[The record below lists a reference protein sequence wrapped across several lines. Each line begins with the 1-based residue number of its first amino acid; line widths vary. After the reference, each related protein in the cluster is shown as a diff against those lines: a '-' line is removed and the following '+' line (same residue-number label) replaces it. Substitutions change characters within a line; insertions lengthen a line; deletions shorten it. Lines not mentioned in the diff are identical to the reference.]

1 MTATRETVVSIHL
14 IADRGGKMTTVP
26 TVHAMPGRGLD
37 GDRHCGRGGEG
48 RAVTLIESE
57 AFEALERD
65 YKFTLQPG
73 DARRNIV
80 TRGVAL
86 NHLVGREFTVG
97 SVKLRGIELCEPCGH
112 LAKMTSDIV
121 SRGLVHRG
129 GLRCDILTEGEIRVG
144 DTIRI

>member
-1 MTATRETVVSIHL
+1 MA
-14 IADRGGKMTTVP
+14 AVP
-26 TVHAMPGRGLD
+26 TVRAMPGRGLE

-57 AFEALERD
+57 AIEGLERD

-97 SVKLRGIELCEPCGH
+97 NVKLRGVELCEPCGH

-144 DTIRI
+144 DQIRAQ

>member
-1 MTATRETVVSIHL
+1 
-14 IADRGGKMTTVP
+14 MTTVASAQ
-26 TVHAMPGRGLD
+26 AMPGRGLK
-37 GDRHCGRGGEG
+37 GDRHCDRGGEG

-57 AFEALERD
+57 TIEALARD

-86 NHLVGREFTVG
+86 NHLVSREFTVG
-97 SVKLRGIELCEPCGH
+97 NVKLRGIELCEPCAH

-144 DTIRI
+144 DRIQIV